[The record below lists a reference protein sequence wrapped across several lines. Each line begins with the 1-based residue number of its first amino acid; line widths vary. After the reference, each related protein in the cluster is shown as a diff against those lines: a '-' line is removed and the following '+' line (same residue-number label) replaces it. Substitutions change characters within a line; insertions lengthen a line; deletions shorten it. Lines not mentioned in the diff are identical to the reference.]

1 MTTEPET
8 GPLADPGDG
17 PSIDPEAGPFAGEV
31 SAEVVRLM
39 RQLGSLKAQL
49 GVHSRHGVEW
59 SAYVLL
65 FHLMQDG
72 PMRSRE
78 LAGCVAA
85 DPSTVSRQAAALVDL
100 GLVERRPD
108 PADRRAVQLA
118 ATPRGADLFRQIRA
132 DRQALFD
139 VVLSDWSPGD
149 VAQLTC
155 LLARFT
161 TDIERHRPRLMQTL
175 TSLESR

>member
-1 MTTEPET
+1 MSIAPDARVST
-8 GPLADPGDG
+8 GQ
-17 PSIDPEAGPFAGEV
+17 V
-31 SAEVVRLM
+31 SAQVVRLM
-39 RQLGSLKAQL
+39 RQLGSLKAQAAA
-49 GVHSRHGVEW
+49 HSRHGADW

-65 FHLMQDG
+65 FHLVQNG
-72 PMRSRE
+72 AMRSRD
-78 LAGCVAA
+78 LADCVAA

-118 ATPRGADLFRQIRA
+118 ATQRGADLFGQIRA
-132 DRQALFD
+132 DREAMFD
-139 VVLSDWSPGD
+139 IVLSDWSPTD

-161 TDIERHRPRLMQTL
+161 TDIERHRPRLMKTL
-175 TSLESR
+175 TPLENR

>member
-1 MTTEPET
+1 MTTHPVA
-8 GPLADPGDG
+8 GRSNG
-17 PSIDPEAGPFAGEV
+17 PSAVPSAVPSARPSAGEV

-49 GVHSRHGVEW
+49 GPRSRHGVEW

-65 FHLMQDG
+65 FHLVQDG
-72 PMRSRE
+72 PMRSRD

-118 ATPRGADLFRQIRA
+118 ATERGAELFRQIRA
-132 DRQALFD
+132 DREAMFD
-139 VVLSDWSPGD
+139 VVLSDWSAGD
-149 VAQLTC
+149 VAQLTS

-161 TDIERHRPRLMQTL
+161 TDIERHRPRLMKTL